1 MSDKEWG
8 FDTLQIHAGQT
19 PDSATGA
26 RAVPIYQTTSYVYES
41 AEDAAALFALEKPG
55 FIYTRINNPT
65 VAVLEDRL
73 TALEQGAGALA
84 FASGMAAITAAV
96 QCVCSPG
103 DEIVSASTL
112 YGGTHTLFSARLP
125 QRIGVMARL
134 VDPDDLGAIEAA
146 INNRTKLIYIET
158 IGNPNINIP
167 DIKAIAEIAH
177 RHGLPLVADNTFGT
191 PYLITCKNHGVD
203 IVVHSLTKYIGGH
216 GTSVGGAIVDLGTF
230 DWHNPRFTEFTH
242 PDTTYHG
249 IVYADVPAPFATKA
263 RVQLLRDFGAC
274 ISPFNAFLILQGL
287 ETLSLRL
294 DRHCR
299 NALAAATFLKNHPAV
314 EWVNFPP
321 LAGDTYHARACRY
334 FPKGAGSILSFGVKG
349 GLQAGKNMINALKL
363 FSLLANVAD
372 ARSLVIHPASTTH
385 SQLMETEL
393 KAAGVAPEMVRLSI
407 GLEDEKDIINDL
419 DQALRACR
427 EVE

>member
-1 MSDKEWG
+1 MSSSEWG

-19 PDSATGA
+19 PDSATGS

-41 AEDAAALFALEKPG
+41 AEDAAALFALQKPG
-55 FIYTRINNPT
+55 YIYTRINNPT

-73 TALEQGAGALA
+73 TALEKGAGAMA

-96 QCVCSPG
+96 QCVCGPG

-112 YGGTHTLFSARLP
+112 YGGTHTLFSARLLP
-125 QRIGVMARL
+125 RFGVTAHL
-134 VDPDDLGAIEAA
+134 VDPDDLAAIEAA
-146 INNRTKLIYIET
+146 INSKTKLVYIET

-167 DIKAIAEIAH
+167 DIEAIAAIAH

-191 PYLITCKNHGVD
+191 PYLIRCRDHGVD

-230 DWHNPRFTEFTH
+230 DWHNPRFPEFTQ
-242 PDTTYHG
+242 PDATYHG

-263 RVQLLRDFGAC
+263 RIQLMRDFGAC

-299 NALAAATFLKNHPAV
+299 NALAAAAFLKNHPAV
-314 EWVNFPP
+314 KWVHFP
-321 LAGDTYHARACRY
+321 LLEGDPYHARALRY
-334 FPKGAGSILSFGVKG
+334 FPKGAGAILSFGVKG
-349 GLQAGKNMINALKL
+349 GLQAGRKLINALKL

-372 ARSLVIHPASTTH
+372 VRSLVIHPASTTH
-385 SQLMETEL
+385 SQLTEDEL
-393 KAAGVAPEMVRLSI
+393 KAAGVAPEMLRLSI
-407 GLEDEKDIINDL
+407 GLEDEKDILGDL
-419 DQALRACR
+419 DQALRASQK
-427 EVE
+427 EE